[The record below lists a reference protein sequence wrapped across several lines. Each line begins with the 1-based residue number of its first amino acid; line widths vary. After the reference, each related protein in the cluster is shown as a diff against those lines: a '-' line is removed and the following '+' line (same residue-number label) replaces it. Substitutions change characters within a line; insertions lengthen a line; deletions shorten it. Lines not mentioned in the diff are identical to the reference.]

1 MSKPENR
8 FDLARAASAILK
20 RAGFDAVSGAK
31 KDKKYR
37 RHKRAEDKV
46 AGRRFR
52 ARQKVLGKFG
62 PASPTR
68 LIEPATRA
76 EKDLIG

>member
-1 MSKPENR
+1 MSDH
-8 FDLARAASAILK
+8 FDLTKAASAILK

-37 RHKRAEDKV
+37 RHKRAEDKI

-62 PASPTR
+62 PASPIR
-68 LIEPATRA
+68 RIDPATR